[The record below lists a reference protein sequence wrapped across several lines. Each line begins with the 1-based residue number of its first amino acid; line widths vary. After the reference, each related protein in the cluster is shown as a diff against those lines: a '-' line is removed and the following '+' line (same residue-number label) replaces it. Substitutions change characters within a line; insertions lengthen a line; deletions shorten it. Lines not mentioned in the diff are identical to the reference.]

1 VDLFDKK
8 YCEEFICS
16 PLHLNIDIRWINQAA
31 TKIVFG
37 LFETRKFL
45 HFKQMKQYSSK
56 ITLLMRFVEK
66 ADVVARQQ
74 QSTND
79 LNSYQFDNL
88 EESGDDDNDDCSTNF
103 MSFDGDTDLLQEGLG
118 MDLKLYFDFGP
129 ILGNLSL
136 VCIL

>member
-1 VDLFDKK
+1 
-8 YCEEFICS
+8 
-16 PLHLNIDIRWINQAA
+16 
-31 TKIVFG
+31 
-37 LFETRKFL
+37 
-45 HFKQMKQYSSK
+45 
-56 ITLLMRFVEK
+56 MRFVEK

-79 LNSYQFDNL
+79 LNSYQFDNP
-88 EESGDDDNDDCSTNF
+88 EESGDDDNDDNDDCSTNF